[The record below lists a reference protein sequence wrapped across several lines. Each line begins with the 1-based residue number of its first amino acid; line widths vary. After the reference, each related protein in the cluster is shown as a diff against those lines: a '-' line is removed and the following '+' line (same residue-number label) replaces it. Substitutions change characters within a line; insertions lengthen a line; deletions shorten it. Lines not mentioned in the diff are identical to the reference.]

1 MAARSPLRMPLTA
14 ARRSPSVCRNER
26 FRAPTSFGLS
36 GEATPVTPQT
46 IDEVISEL
54 DQIILR
60 ARNERSRLGFFAAL
74 YRNVTVKVKEGIA
87 AGLFE
92 DGPRME
98 KLDVTFA
105 NRYLAAL
112 DSFRRGEQLS
122 KCYLVSFQMA
132 AKWPPIILQ
141 HLLSSMNAHI
151 NFDLGIAAQ
160 AVAPGSELASLEHDF
175 NVINGILGG
184 MIAKVR
190 SDVEEVSPW
199 IKLLDHIDPSGEN
212 ALIKFSMDKA
222 RASAWLVA
230 NIVNSTPPDQLARK
244 LSILDDG
251 VAILGSLIGDPKEWL
266 LSLGLHVIR

>member
-1 MAARSPLRMPLTA
+1 MA
-14 ARRSPSVCRNER
+14 
-26 FRAPTSFGLS
+26 
-36 GEATPVTPQT
+36 PQT
-46 IDEVISEL
+46 IDEVLAEL
-54 DQIILR
+54 DQIIHW
-60 ARNERSRLGFFAAL
+60 ARDGHSRLGFFAAL
-74 YRNVTVKVKEGIA
+74 YRNVTIKVKEGIA
-87 AGLFE
+87 AGSFE
-92 DGPRME
+92 NGPRME

-105 NRYLAAL
+105 NRYLAAVG
-112 DSFRRGEQLS
+112 SFRRGEPLS
-122 KCYLVSFQMA
+122 KCYLVSFQLA
-132 AKWPPIILQ
+132 DRWPPIILQ

-199 IKLLDHIDPSGEN
+199 IKLLDRIDPSGEN

-230 NIVNSTPPDQLARK
+230 NIVNSTPPDQLERK

-251 VAILGSLIGDPKEWL
+251 VAILGSLIGNPREWL
-266 LSLGLHVIR
+266 LSLGLHVIRLRESSDVPHVIDVLNQTFGMGSVPPALAGGSTGQPIR